1 MNRLKYCVTQSGYS
15 AKLGDGVISQ
25 RLDGGAS
32 RYRRSLKNPSH
43 SVSVQWVI
51 QEAGY
56 QYLMAFYR
64 VWRRKPNQPFLAK
77 LVIDDAPA
85 QDYQCFFTESPT
97 LSSKQGLVFTV
108 TATLEVKPLIEDEA
122 MDDVIVE
129 YGNESDDDLSS
140 LFNPLEQLVNEDLP
154 NALEK
159 INA

>member
-25 RLDGGAS
+25 KLDGGAS
-32 RYRRSLKNPSH
+32 RYRRSLKNVAH

-64 VWRRKPNQPFLAK
+64 VWRRKPNQPFIAT
-77 LVIDDAPA
+77 LVIDDAPV

-108 TATLEVKPLIEDEA
+108 TATLEVKPLVEDED
-122 MDDVIVE
+122 MDDLIVE
-129 YGNESDDDLSS
+129 FGNESNDDLGS
-140 LFNPLEQLVNEDLP
+140 LTNPLEKLVNVDLP
-154 NALEK
+154 DALE
-159 INA
+159 NLDA